1 MAGSAGK
8 RLTISCLQW
17 YRVLCAAKDGELALQ
32 GQAGAEMIELLQVVK
47 GERPSYNVGQMSLL
61 EKINETAD
69 LRRLPLEQLET
80 VSDEIRKYILETMSR
95 IGGHTG
101 ASLGAIE
108 LAVALHYAFDTPRDR
123 LVWDVGHQAYAHK
136 ILTGRRELL
145 PTIKQYGGISGFLRR
160 DESEY
165 DTFGA
170 GHASTSLSA
179 ALGMAIA
186 RDRKG
191 EDHHVVALIGDAS
204 LAGGMAMEAIN
215 QAGHLK
221 TRLIVVLNDN
231 EMSIAPAVGAL
242 TGYLNRIRGAQGY
255 HRFKDEVEETLLAI
269 PSLGER
275 LHHAA
280 KAMKDAIAAAVLP
293 GALVSE
299 LGFKYIGYVDGHNP
313 RALVA
318 ALREAKQVKD
328 GPVIVHALTTKGK
341 GYPQA
346 EKDYYRWH
354 ATGPFDLKTG
364 KAVKSAAKAPTYTS
378 VFGKT
383 LCELMEKDPKIVALT
398 AAMPDGTGVCDALER
413 FPDRSFDV
421 GIAEQHC
428 VTFAAG
434 MSCEGLKPVCA
445 IYSTFL
451 QRAFDQLVHDV
462 CIQNLNVKFCLDRG
476 GIAGGD
482 GPTHHGLLDIAYLR
496 GVPNIIV
503 MAPKDEGEMR
513 DMMLTLVEHEGPAA
527 MRYPRGNGVGASID
541 REPELLEI
549 GKGEILR
556 DGGEIAIVAYGSMVH
571 PSLQA
576 AENLS
581 REGIETTVVNA
592 RFVKPLDAQLLL
604 ALARTK
610 RLIVTVEEAYLA
622 GGFGSAVLELLEE
635 NGLQDKVRVV
645 RMGIPDRLVTHGD
658 PKLLLAKYGLD
669 TDGIFT
675 RVRESIEVLDDRRA
689 KPQKVGS

>member
-1 MAGSAGK
+1 ME
-8 RLTISCLQW
+8 ILQ
-17 YRVLCAAKDGELALQ
+17 Q
-32 GQAGAEMIELLQVVK
+32 INS
-47 GERPSYNVGQMSLL
+47 PS
-61 EKINETAD
+61 E
-69 LRRLPLEQLET
+69 LRRLRPDQLPQVAE
-80 VSDEIRKYILETMSR
+80 EIRQYILETMSR
-95 IGGHTG
+95 VGGHTG

-108 LAVALHYAFDTPRDR
+108 LAVALHYAFDTPHDR

-136 ILTGRRELL
+136 ILTGRRDLL
-145 PTIKQYGGISGFLRR
+145 PSIKQYGGISGFLRR

-191 EDHHVVALIGDAS
+191 EDYHVVALIGDAS
-204 LAGGMAMEAIN
+204 LAGGMAMEALN

-242 TGYLNRIRGAQGY
+242 TGYLNRIREAHGY
-255 HRFKDEVEETLLAI
+255 HRFKDEVEETLLSI
-269 PSLGER
+269 PSVGER

-280 KAMKDAIAAAVLP
+280 KTMKDAIAAAVLP
-293 GALVSE
+293 GALVNE

-313 RALVA
+313 RALVKA
-318 ALREAKQVKD
+318 FREAQQIKD
-328 GPVIVHALTTKGK
+328 SPVIVHALTTKGK
-341 GYPQA
+341 GHPAA
-346 EKDYYRWH
+346 ERDYYKWH
-354 ATGPFDLKTG
+354 ATGPFDLKSG
-364 KAVKSAAKAPTYTS
+364 KPIKSPAKAPTYTQ
-378 VFGKT
+378 VFGET
-383 LCELMEKDPKIVALT
+383 LCELMEKDERVVALT
-398 AAMPDGTGVCDALER
+398 AAMPDGTGVCTALER
-413 FPDRSFDV
+413 FPERSFDV

-434 MSCEGLKPVCA
+434 LSVEGLKPVCA

-496 GVPNIIV
+496 GVPNMIL
-503 MAPKDEGEMR
+503 MAPRDEAEMR
-513 DMMLTLVEHEGPAA
+513 DMLFTMIEHIGPAA
-527 MRYPRGNGVGASID
+527 MRYPRGNGIGVALD
-541 REPELLEI
+541 RDPELLEI
-549 GKGEILR
+549 GKAELLR

-576 AENLS
+576 AENLAKD
-581 REGIETTVVNA
+581 GIDTTVINA
-592 RFVKPLDAQLLL
+592 RFVKPLDSALLL

-610 RLIVTVEEAYLA
+610 RMIVTVEEAYLA
-622 GGFGSAVLELLEE
+622 GGFGSAVIELLEE
-635 NGLQDKVRVV
+635 NGLQDRVRLV
-645 RMGIPDRLVTHGD
+645 RMGIPDRIVTHGD

-669 TDGIFT
+669 ADGIYT
-675 RVRESIEVLDDRRA
+675 RVREAVEVLEDRRA
-689 KPQKVGS
+689 KHSRVTA

>member
-1 MAGSAGK
+1 M
-8 RLTISCLQW
+8 
-17 YRVLCAAKDGELALQ
+17 D
-32 GQAGAEMIELLQVVK
+32 LLD
-47 GERPSYNVGQMSLL
+47 N
-61 EKINETAD
+61 INSPAD
-69 LRRLPLEQLET
+69 LRQLPLDSLQH
-80 VSDEIRKYILETMSR
+80 VADEIRQYILETIAR

-108 LAVALHYAFDTPRDR
+108 LAVALHYAFETPNDR
-123 LVWDVGHQAYAHK
+123 LAWDVGHQAYAHK

-145 PTIKQYGGISGFLRR
+145 ATIKQYGGISGFLRR

-165 DTFGA
+165 DMFGA

-179 ALGMAIA
+179 ALGMAVA
-186 RDRKG
+186 RDKKG

-215 QAGHLK
+215 QAGHLRS
-221 TRLIVVLNDN
+221 RLIVVLNDN

-242 TGYLNRIRGAQGY
+242 TGYLNRIRGAHNY
-255 HRFKDEVEETLLAI
+255 HRFKDEVEEKLLAI
-269 PSLGER
+269 PSVGER

-280 KAMKDAIAAAVLP
+280 KTVKDAIAAAVLP
-293 GALVSE
+293 GALVNE

-313 RALVA
+313 GALVA
-318 ALREAKQVKD
+318 AFREAQQIKD

-346 EKDYYRWH
+346 EKDYYKWH
-354 ATGPFDLKTG
+354 ATGPFDLKSG
-364 KAVKSAAKAPTYTS
+364 QAIKSKASAPTYTA
-378 VFGKT
+378 VFGNT
-383 LCELMEKDPKIVALT
+383 LAELMEKDEKIIALT
-398 AAMPDGTGVCDALER
+398 AAMPDGTGICTPLER
-413 FPDRSFDV
+413 FPERSFDV

-451 QRAFDQLVHDV
+451 QRAYDQLVHDV

-496 GVPNIIV
+496 GVPNIIL

-513 DMMLTLVEHEGPAA
+513 DMLFTMTEHVGPAA
-527 MRYPRGNGVGASID
+527 MRYPRGNGIGVPRD
-541 REPELLEI
+541 RDPEKLEI
-549 GKGEILR
+549 GKAELVR

-571 PSLQA
+571 PSLEA
-576 AENLS
+576 ATNLAKD
-581 REGIETTVVNA
+581 GIEATVVNA
-592 RFVKPLDAQLLL
+592 RFVKPLDSGLLL

-622 GGFGSAVLELLEE
+622 GGFGAAVMELLEE
-635 NGLQDKVRVV
+635 NGLQDKVRIV
-645 RMGIPDRLVTHGD
+645 RMGVPDRIVMHGD

-669 TDGIFT
+669 ADGIYI
-675 RVRESIEVLDDRRA
+675 RVKESIEVLDDRRA
-689 KPQKVGS
+689 KHQKVTA

>member
-1 MAGSAGK
+1 MTA
-8 RLTISCLQW
+8 T
-17 YRVLCAAKDGELALQ
+17 
-32 GQAGAEMIELLQVVK
+32 MNLLQ
-47 GERPSYNVGQMSLL
+47 Q
-61 EKINETAD
+61 INSPAD
-69 LRRLPLEQLET
+69 LRRLQPNQLQT
-80 VSDEIRKYILETMSR
+80 VADEIRQYILETMAR

-101 ASLGAIE
+101 ASLGAVE

-136 ILTGRRELL
+136 ILTGRRDQL
-145 PTIKQYGGISGFLRR
+145 PTIKQYGGLSGFLRR

-165 DTFGA
+165 DMFGA

-179 ALGMAIA
+179 ALGMAVA
-186 RDRKG
+186 RDMQD
-191 EDHHVVALIGDAS
+191 EDYHVVALIGDAS

-221 TRLIVVLNDN
+221 SRLIVVLNDN

-242 TGYLNRIRGAQGY
+242 TGYLNRIRGAHGY

-275 LHHAA
+275 LHSAA
-280 KAMKDAIAAAVLP
+280 KTVKDAIAAAVLP
-293 GALVSE
+293 GALVNE

-318 ALREAKQVKD
+318 ALREAQQVKD
-328 GPVIVHALTTKGK
+328 SPVIVHALTTKGK
-341 GYPQA
+341 GHPRA
-346 EKDYYRWH
+346 EEDYYRWH
-354 ATGPFDLKTG
+354 ATGPFDLETG
-364 KAVKSAAKAPTYTS
+364 DAIKSPAKAPTFTK
-378 VFGKT
+378 VFGDT
-383 LCELMEKDPKIVALT
+383 LVELMEQDPKVVALT
-398 AAMPDGTGVCDALER
+398 AAMPDGTGVCSALER

-434 MSCEGLKPVCA
+434 MSCEGMKPVCA

-451 QRAFDQLVHDV
+451 QRGYDQLVHDV

-496 GVPNIIV
+496 SVPNIVV

-513 DMMLTLVEHEGPAA
+513 DMMFTMLEHNGPAA
-527 MRYPRGNGVGASID
+527 MRYPRGNGIGVPIT
-541 REPELLEI
+541 RKPELLEI
-549 GKGEILR
+549 GKGELLR
-556 DGGEIAIVAYGSMVH
+556 DGGEVAIVAYGSMVH
-571 PSLQA
+571 PALQA
-576 AENLS
+576 AEHLAKDK
-581 REGIETTVVNA
+581 IETTVVNA

-604 ALARTK
+604 ALAQTK

-622 GGFGSAVLELLEE
+622 GGFGSAVLEFLEE
-635 NGLQDKVRVV
+635 NGLQDNVRVV

-669 TDGIFT
+669 ADGIYM
-675 RVRESIEVLDDRRA
+675 RVKESVEVLDERRRSGV
-689 KPQKVGS
+689 QKARR

>member
-1 MAGSAGK
+1 MK
-8 RLTISCLQW
+8 
-17 YRVLCAAKDGELALQ
+17 
-32 GQAGAEMIELLQVVK
+32 
-47 GERPSYNVGQMSLL
+47 LL
-61 EKINETAD
+61 ENINSPAD
-69 LRRLPLEQLET
+69 LRRLPLESLQP
-80 VSDEIRKYILETMSR
+80 VADEIRQFILETMSR

-186 RDRKG
+186 RDKKG

-221 TRLIVVLNDN
+221 SRLIVLLNDN

-242 TGYLNRIRGAQGY
+242 TGYLNRIKGAHGY

-269 PSLGER
+269 PSVGER

-280 KAMKDAIAAAVLP
+280 KTVKDAIAAAVLP

-318 ALREAKQVKD
+318 ALREAQQVQD

-341 GYPQA
+341 GHPQA

-354 ATGPFDLKTG
+354 ATGPFDLKSG
-364 KAVKSAAKAPTYTS
+364 QAIKSKASAPTYTA
-378 VFGKT
+378 VFGNT
-383 LCELMEKDPKIVALT
+383 LAELMEKDEKIIALT
-398 AAMPDGTGVCDALER
+398 AAMPDGTGVCTPLEK

-451 QRAFDQLVHDV
+451 QRGFDQLVHDV

-476 GIAGGD
+476 GVAGGD

-496 GVPNIIV
+496 GVPNVVV

-513 DMMLTLVEHEGPAA
+513 DMLFTMVEHVGPAA
-527 MRYPRGNGVGASID
+527 MRYPRGSGVGVDISRA
-541 REPELLEI
+541 PQAVEI

-571 PSLQA
+571 PSLHA
-576 AENLS
+576 AENLAK
-581 REGIETTVVNA
+581 ENLETTVVNA

-604 ALARTK
+604 ALAQTK
-610 RLIVTVEEAYLA
+610 RIIVTVEEAYLA

-669 TDGIFT
+669 ADGIYT
-675 RVRESIEVLDDRRA
+675 RVKESVAVLDERRT
-689 KPQKVGS
+689 KPQKVSR

>member
-1 MAGSAGK
+1 MN
-8 RLTISCLQW
+8 
-17 YRVLCAAKDGELALQ
+17 
-32 GQAGAEMIELLQVVK
+32 LLQ
-47 GERPSYNVGQMSLL
+47 
-61 EKINETAD
+61 KIDSPAD
-69 LRRLPLEQLET
+69 LRHLRPDQLQT
-80 VSDEIRKYILETMSR
+80 VADEIRQHILETMSR
-95 IGGHTG
+95 VGGHTG
-101 ASLGAIE
+101 ASLGAVE

-136 ILTGRRELL
+136 IITGRREML
-145 PTIKQYGGISGFLRR
+145 PTIKQYGGLSGFLRR

-170 GHASTSLSA
+170 GHASTSISA

-242 TGYLNRIRGAQGY
+242 TGYLNRLRNAQGY
-255 HRFKDEVEETLLAI
+255 HRFKDEVEETLLSI
-269 PSLGER
+269 PSVGER

-280 KAMKDAIAAAVLP
+280 KTMKDAIAAAVLP
-293 GALVSE
+293 GALVNE

-318 ALREAKQVKD
+318 ALREAQQIKD

-341 GYPQA
+341 GHPQA

-354 ATGPFDLKTG
+354 ATGPFDLQSG
-364 KAVKSAAKAPTYTS
+364 KAIKSKVSAPTYTA
-378 VFGKT
+378 VFGTT
-383 LCELMEKDPKIVALT
+383 LCELMKRDPKVVALT
-398 AAMPDGTGVCDALER
+398 AAMPDGTGICEALER

-462 CIQNLNVKFCLDRG
+462 CIQNLNVKFCLDC
-476 GIAGGD
+476 
-482 GPTHHGLLDIAYLR
+482 
-496 GVPNIIV
+496 
-503 MAPKDEGEMR
+503 
-513 DMMLTLVEHEGPAA
+513 
-527 MRYPRGNGVGASID
+527 
-541 REPELLEI
+541 
-549 GKGEILR
+549 
-556 DGGEIAIVAYGSMVH
+556 
-571 PSLQA
+571 
-576 AENLS
+576 
-581 REGIETTVVNA
+581 
-592 RFVKPLDAQLLL
+592 
-604 ALARTK
+604 
-610 RLIVTVEEAYLA
+610 
-622 GGFGSAVLELLEE
+622 
-635 NGLQDKVRVV
+635 
-645 RMGIPDRLVTHGD
+645 
-658 PKLLLAKYGLD
+658 
-669 TDGIFT
+669 
-675 RVRESIEVLDDRRA
+675 
-689 KPQKVGS
+689 